1 MRDSPA
7 TLAASTADG
16 TRALPWLMAL
26 LVLLLD
32 PGAALGSGAY
42 FFRDISLDYLPTR
55 VFVGRELAAGRLPF
69 WIPQLYEGIFL
80 LPPLYPPDLLHA
92 LSQRPA
98 FISWLLT
105 LHLPLAALAAYALA
119 RELGL
124 GRPGAALAGAA
135 YALGGFSLSTL
146 NLHRFLH
153 ALAWAPLMI
162 AGLRRAARL
171 GGGSLAAAAAA
182 VAVSLSTLTFE
193 LTLPA
198 LAVAIMLALDAAPTR
213 AGLARLTVALATGM
227 ALAGLP
233 LLAGFGMLADSVRA
247 EAGVAPGSLSYS
259 VHPFALLQAL
269 LAGLFGPLDSTGSV
283 WWGAAFFTGGY
294 PYFHSLYLGPV
305 LLALGWAGWRGL
317 PGRAAPIVAATG
329 LVGLL
334 WSLGPDGGLAP
345 WLAGLPVV
353 RSFRYPSKLY
363 LLPHLAT
370 ALLAG
375 AGLERLR
382 HGTAWRSL
390 VAPLLGLLL
399 GLAALLALLGRDVEL
414 VGGLFLLLPRDAQR
428 ASRALGAE
436 ALTVLPLTGLA
447 LLVALAAARGRVR
460 PGLAA
465 GLLGA
470 LAAADLWRAG
480 AGLNPRVTEDFYQ
493 LHPALEAERLSAL
506 PGEARVYSVPALES
520 QAFRAWLRGGATGVG
535 APAFFV
541 NRQLLDPFN
550 NLLDGVDSAQSSDRT
565 GLIPQAP
572 TLRAHERA
580 VGRLDAALPKLRDSG
595 GGARAQPGPP
605 RAPRPAS
612 ARGGT
617 PRRGRT
623 GGARLRADRRGTARP
638 RGLPRPARRQSRRGA
653 GRRPGSGLRPGPRRA
668 ARAAPV
674 PAQCRAGSVRPLER
688 WPGHE
693 RDAVELDG
701 AGLLVLRESHARGW
715 RARVDGRDA
724 PVLRANGRHRAVPLP
739 GGRHEVTLDYRPPWL
754 EAGLGLSGLGLLG
767 LLTLTARALRRPAP
781 GRA

>member
-7 TLAASTADG
+7 APAPPAGDG
-16 TRALPWLMAL
+16 ARALPWLMVL

-55 VFVGRELAAGRLPF
+55 VFVGRELAAGRVPF
-69 WIPQLYEGIFL
+69 WIPQLYEGTFL
-80 LPPLYPPDLLHA
+80 LPPLYPVDLLHA

-105 LHLPLAALAAYALA
+105 LHLPLAALAAYLLA

-153 ALAWAPLMI
+153 ALAWAPLVA

-171 GGGSLAAAAAA
+171 GGGALAAAAAA
-182 VAVSLSTLTFE
+182 LAVSLSTLTFE
-193 LTLPA
+193 FTLPA
-198 LAVAIMLALDAAPTR
+198 LALALVLAVEAAPTR
-213 AGLARLTVALATGM
+213 AGLARVAVVLATGF

-233 LLAGFGMLADSVRA
+233 LLVGFGMLADSVRA
-247 EAGVAPGSLSYS
+247 GAGVAPGSLAYS
-259 VHPFALLQAL
+259 TRPFVLLQAL
-269 LAGLFGPLDSTGSV
+269 LPGLFGALDSTGST
-283 WWGAAFFTGGY
+283 WWGAAYFTGGY
-294 PYFHSLYLGPV
+294 PYFQSLYLGPV
-305 LLALGWAGWRGL
+305 LLALAWAGWRALPTRVALVVTGAGL
-317 PGRAAPIVAATG
+317 
-329 LVGLL
+329 LGLL

-363 LLPHLAT
+363 LLPHLSV

-382 HGTAWRSL
+382 RGSGWREL
-390 VAPLLGLLL
+390 VAPLTGLLL
-399 GLAALLALLGRDVEL
+399 ALTALTALLGRDVEL
-414 VGGLFLLLPRDAQR
+414 VGGLFLLLPPDALR

-436 ALTVLPLTGLA
+436 GLTALALTGLA
-447 LLVALAAARGRVR
+447 LLASQAAARGRLR

-465 GLLGA
+465 ALLGA

-480 AGLNPRVTEDFYQ
+480 AGLNPRVGEEFYR
-493 LHPALEAERLSAL
+493 LHPALAAERLSEL
-506 PGEARVYSVPALES
+506 PGGARVYSVPALES
-520 QAFRAWLRGGATGVG
+520 QGFRGWLRGGADGVG
-535 APAFFV
+535 APAFSV

-572 TLRAHERA
+572 TLLPRERA
-580 VGRLDAALPKLRDSG
+580 VARLEAALPKLRDSAV
-595 GGARAQPGPP
+595 ARVLSLDPLEHPALRP
-605 RAPRPAS
+605 RAVAPLGASGLAVRVYELAGAAPRAYVACRALPA
-612 ARGGT
+612 
-617 PRRGRT
+617 
-623 GGARLRADRRGTARP
+623 
-638 RGLPRPARRQSRRGA
+638 A
-653 GRRPGSGLRPGPRRA
+653 GRAEALAGALAPGFA
-668 ARAAPV
+668 ADHDVLLEQPV
-674 PAQCRAGSVRPLER
+674 PAACGSGSVRALER

-701 AGLLVLRESHARGW
+701 PGLLVLRESHARGW

-739 GGRHEVTLDYRPPWL
+739 AGRHEVALDYHPPML
-754 EAGLGLSGLGLLG
+754 EAGSGLSVLGLLG
-767 LLTLTARALRRPAP
+767 LLGLAARARHRPGP
-781 GRA
+781 VRA

>member
-7 TLAASTADG
+7 TRAPDTADG
-16 TRALPWLMAL
+16 ARALPWLMAL

-69 WIPQLYEGIFL
+69 WIPQLYEGTFL

-171 GGGSLAAAAAA
+171 GGAAVPTAAAA

-193 LTLPA
+193 FTLPA
-198 LAVAIMLALDAAPTR
+198 LALALALALETAPTR
-213 AGLARLTVALATGM
+213 AGLARLTVALATGL

-233 LLAGFGMLADSVRA
+233 LLVGFGMLGESVRA

-294 PYFHSLYLGPV
+294 PYFQSLYLGPV
-305 LLALGWAGWRGL
+305 LLALAWAGWRGL
-317 PGRAAPIVAATG
+317 PGRAALIVAAAG

-353 RSFRYPSKLY
+353 RSFRYPCKLY

-370 ALLAG
+370 AVLAG

-382 HGTAWRSL
+382 HGTAWRWL

-399 GLAALLALLGRDVEL
+399 SFAALLALLGRDVEL

-428 ASRALGAE
+428 ASQALGAE
-436 ALTVLPLTGLA
+436 ALTALLLTGLA
-447 LLVALAAARGRVR
+447 LLVALAAGRGHLR
-460 PGLAA
+460 PRLAA

-493 LHPALEAERLSAL
+493 LHPALAAERLSAL

-520 QAFRAWLRGGATGVG
+520 RTFRSWLRSGATGVG

-565 GLIPQAP
+565 GLIPQAT
-572 TLRAHERA
+572 TLEDRERA
-580 VGRLDAALPKLRDSG
+580 VARLDAALPKLRDSAV
-595 GGARAQPGPP
+595 ARVLSLDALEHPALRP
-605 RAPRPAS
+605 RALAPL
-612 ARGGT
+612 
-617 PRRGRT
+617 
-623 GGARLRADRRGTARP
+623 GA
-638 RGLPRPARRQSRRGA
+638 
-653 GRRPGSGLRPGPRRA
+653 SGLAVHVYELADTAPRAHVACRVLPAASRAEALAGALAPGF
-668 ARAAPV
+668 APDHDV
-674 PAQCRAGSVRPLER
+674 LLEQPFSAECRSGSVRPLER

-693 RDAVELDG
+693 RDEVELDG

-715 RARVDGRDA
+715 RAHVDGRDA
-724 PVLRANGRHRAVPLP
+724 PVLRANGRHRAVPLS
-739 GGRHEVTLDYRPPWL
+739 GGRHEVTLDYHPPML

>member
-580 VGRLDAALPKLRDSG
+580 VGRLDAALPKLRDSAVARVLSLDPLEHPALHLRAVAPLGVG
-595 GGARAQPGPP
+595 GLAVHVYELTGAAP
-605 RAPRPAS
+605 RAHVACRVLPAAS
-612 ARGGT
+612 RAEALA
-617 PRRGRT
+617 
-623 GGARLRADRRGTARP
+623 GALA
-638 RGLPRPARRQSRRGA
+638 
-653 GRRPGSGLRPGPRRA
+653 PGFAPDHDVLLEQ
-668 ARAAPV
+668 PV